1 MPHPIPLT
9 FLQQL
14 ALSQQGL
21 GAQSAFGSGL
31 DGTLRAIAHLGYVQI
46 DTLSVIERAHHHV
59 LWSRVPGYAPEHLN
73 QLCAQGQIF
82 EYWFHAAAYLPMRDY
97 RFALPRMQSFRRS
110 ESPYYQSVAPAL
122 MAEILARVRGEGE
135 LRSRDL
141 KDRSQGAWWNQGP
154 GRRALD
160 KLFMQGDVMIRER
173 KGMEKVYVLPEQ
185 LLPADTN
192 LSEPSAPEMAAHLL
206 EQALRAHGVVTWAQ
220 LVHLRTGKALRSA
233 MRELLDAQTAS
244 GQLINLA
251 DSAQPDTYI
260 QSSALAAN
268 SRRKPSEQS
277 LQSQKRDKVQLLS
290 PFDNAVIHRDRLQQ
304 LFGFNYRLVS
314 YTPAAKRVYGY
325 FCLPILWRESFV
337 GRIDCKANR
346 ATKRLDVLSLHLESG
361 IAADARFTEQLNQ
374 ALHELALFCG
384 CNQVQQ

>member
-1 MPHPIPLT
+1 MPHPISLT

-21 GAQSAFGSGL
+21 GAQPAFGSGM
-31 DGTLRAIAHLGYVQI
+31 DGTLHAIAHLGYVQI

-97 RFALPRMQSFRRS
+97 RFALPRMQSFRRG
-110 ESPYYQSVAPAL
+110 ESPYFKSVEPRL

-141 KDRSQGAWWNQGP
+141 KDRSQGAWWNHGP

-185 LLPADTN
+185 LLPADTD
-192 LSEPSAPEMAAHLL
+192 LSEPSAEEMAAHLL

-220 LVHLRTGKALRSA
+220 LVHLRTGKALCAA
-233 MRELLDAQTAS
+233 MRELLDAQVAA
-244 GQLINLA
+244 GQLINLT
-251 DSAQPDTYI
+251 DSAQPDTYL
-260 QSSALAAN
+260 QPSALAPS
-268 SRRKPSEQS
+268 SRGKPA
-277 LQSQKRDKVQLLS
+277 DKLRLLS

-304 LFGFNYRLVS
+304 LFDFNYRLES
-314 YTPAAKRVYGY
+314 YTPAAKRIYGY
-325 FCLPILWRESFV
+325 FCLPILWRGRFV
-337 GRIDCKANR
+337 GRVDCKANR
-346 ATKRLDVLSLHLESG
+346 TAGRLVVLSLHLESG
-361 IAADARFTEQLNQ
+361 IKADTQFSEQLTQ
-374 ALHELALFCG
+374 ALQQLAQFCG

>member
-1 MPHPIPLT
+1 MPHPIALT

-21 GAQSAFGSGL
+21 GAQPAFGSGP

-73 QLCAQGQIF
+73 QLCTQGQIF

-97 RFALPRMQSFRRS
+97 RFALPRMQTFQRG
-110 ESPYYQSVAPAL
+110 ESPYFKSVEPTL

-141 KDRSQGAWWNQGP
+141 KDRNQGAWWNQGP

-173 KGMEKVYVLPEQ
+173 KGMEKIYVLPEQ
-185 LLPADTN
+185 LLPADTD
-192 LSEPSAPEMAAHLL
+192 LSEPSVQEMAAHLL
-206 EQALRAHGVVTWAQ
+206 EQALRAHGVVTWTQ
-220 LVHLRTGKALRSA
+220 LVHLRTGKALRA
-233 MRELLDAQTAS
+233 AVRELLDAQVAS
-244 GQLINLA
+244 GHLISLT
-251 DSAQPDTYI
+251 DSAQPDTYL
-260 QSSALAAN
+260 QPSALAP
-268 SRRKPSEQS
+268 SSHRKPA
-277 LQSQKRDKVQLLS
+277 DKVQLLS

-304 LFGFNYRLVS
+304 LFGFNYRLES
-314 YTPAAKRVYGY
+314 YTPAAKRIYGY
-325 FCLPILWRESFV
+325 FCLPILWRGRFV
-337 GRIDCKANR
+337 GRVDCKANR
-346 ATKRLDVLSLHLESG
+346 TAGRLVVLSLHLESG
-361 IAADARFTEQLNQ
+361 IKADTQFSEQLTQ
-374 ALHELALFCG
+374 ALQQLAQFCG
-384 CNQVQQ
+384 CN

>member
-1 MPHPIPLT
+1 MPHPIALT

-31 DGTLRAIAHLGYVQI
+31 DGTLRAIEHLGYVQI

-73 QLCAQGQIF
+73 QLCTQGQIF

-97 RFALPRMQSFRRS
+97 RFALPRMQTFQRG
-110 ESPYYQSVAPAL
+110 ESPYFKSVEPKL

-141 KDRSQGAWWNQGP
+141 KDRNQGAWWNQGP

-173 KGMEKVYVLPEQ
+173 KGMEKIYVLPEQ
-185 LLPADTN
+185 LLPADTD
-192 LSEPSAPEMAAHLL
+192 LSEPSVQEMAAHLL
-206 EQALRAHGVVTWAQ
+206 EQALRAHGVVTWTQ
-220 LVHLRTGKALRSA
+220 LVHLRTGKALRA
-233 MRELLDAQTAS
+233 AVRELLDAQVAA
-244 GQLINLA
+244 GHLISLT
-251 DSAQPDTYI
+251 DSAQPDTYL
-260 QSSALAAN
+260 QPSALAP
-268 SRRKPSEQS
+268 SSHRKPA
-277 LQSQKRDKVQLLS
+277 DKVQLLS

-304 LFGFNYRLVS
+304 LFGFNYRLES
-314 YTPAAKRVYGY
+314 YTPAAKRIYGY
-325 FCLPILWRESFV
+325 FCLPILWR
-337 GRIDCKANR
+337 GRFAGRVDCKANR
-346 ATKRLDVLSLHLESG
+346 TSKRLDVLSLHLETG
-361 IAADARFTEQLNQ
+361 IAANARFTEKLNQ

>member
-1 MPHPIPLT
+1 MPHPIALT

-73 QLCAQGQIF
+73 QFCAQGQIF

-97 RFALPRMQSFRRS
+97 RFALPRMQSFRGG
-110 ESPYYQSVAPAL
+110 ESPYFKSVEPTL

-173 KGMEKVYVLPEQ
+173 KGMEKIYVLPEQ
-185 LLPADTN
+185 LLPADTD
-192 LSEPSAPEMAAHLL
+192 LSEPSVQEMAAHLL
-206 EQALRAHGVVTWAQ
+206 EQALRAHGVVTWTQ
-220 LVHLRTGKALRSA
+220 LVHLRTGKALRAA
-233 MRELLDAQTAS
+233 MRELLNAQVAS
-244 GQLINLA
+244 GHLISLT
-251 DSAQPDTYI
+251 DSAQPDTYL
-260 QSSALAAN
+260 QPSALAPA
-268 SRRKPSEQS
+268 SHRKPA
-277 LQSQKRDKVQLLS
+277 DKVQLLS

-304 LFGFNYRLVS
+304 LFGFNYRLES
-314 YTPAAKRVYGY
+314 YTPAAKRIYGY
-325 FCLPILWRESFV
+325 FCLPILWR
-337 GRIDCKANR
+337 GRFAGQVDCKANR
-346 ATKRLDVLSLHLESG
+346 ATKRLDVLSLHLETA
-361 IAADARFTEQLNQ
+361 IAANARFTEKLNQ

-384 CNQVQQ
+384 CNQVRQ

>member
-1 MPHPIPLT
+1 MPHPIALT

-21 GAQSAFGSGL
+21 EAQSAFGSGL

-59 LWSRVPGYAPEHLN
+59 LWNRVPGYAPEHLN
-73 QLCAQGQIF
+73 QLCAKGQIF

-97 RFALPRMQSFRRS
+97 RFALPRMQSFRRG
-110 ESPYYQSVAPAL
+110 ESPYFKSVEPSL

-185 LLPADTN
+185 LLPADTD
-192 LSEPSAPEMAAHLL
+192 LSEPSAQEMADHLL
-206 EQALRAHGVVTWAQ
+206 GQALRAHGVVTWAQ
-220 LVHLRTGKALRSA
+220 LVHLRTGKALRAA
-233 MRELLDAQTAS
+233 MRELLDAQIAAA
-244 GQLINLA
+244 QLISLT
-251 DSAQPDTYI
+251 DSAQPDTYL
-260 QSSALAAN
+260 QPSALAPT
-268 SRRKPSEQS
+268 SRRKPA
-277 LQSQKRDKVQLLS
+277 DKVQLLS

-304 LFGFNYRLVS
+304 LFGFNYRLES
-314 YTPAAKRVYGY
+314 YTPAAKRIYGY
-325 FCLPILWRESFV
+325 FCLPILWRGRFV
-337 GRIDCKANR
+337 GRVDCKANR
-346 ATKRLDVLSLHLESG
+346 SAGQLVVLSLHLESG
-361 IAADARFTEQLNQ
+361 IKADTQFSEQLTQ
-374 ALHELALFCG
+374 ALQQLAQFCG